1 MDDNQNHQSPSNNG
15 PADTLRDGHLKA
27 SIWRNEGEKGHFF
40 STTLA
45 RTYED
50 REGNLKDSQSFA
62 SNDLLRV
69 SELARSAYTRSREL
83 DREQAQEHEM
93 QQQPEP
99 VQELAPEPERETEPE
114 QQPAPVPEP
123 DREQRRQEFEA
134 QRREPEPTPTR
145 SHDQSH

>member
-1 MDDNQNHQSPSNNG
+1 MDDKQDSPSASHNG

-27 SIWRNEGEKGHFF
+27 SIWRNEGERGHFF

-50 REGNLKDSQSFA
+50 RDGNLQDSQSFA
-62 SNDLLRV
+62 TNDLLRV
-69 SELARSAYTRSREL
+69 SELARNAYTRSREL
-83 DREQAQEHEM
+83 HQEQAQERDM
-93 QQQPEP
+93 QQQGEP
-99 VQELAPEPERETEPE
+99 VQERKIEPQREQEPI
-114 QQPAPVPEP
+114 QQPAPEP

-134 QRREPEPTPTR
+134 QRREPDPAPAQ